1 MTGLFLSLCSILPL
15 KTNHLLGSF
24 IGKLLYIFKTD
35 AKRVTSQ
42 NIKICLPH
50 LTSIEQDFLVRKS
63 LVETGKN
70 LTESGLIWNQDFS
83 ENSKYIRNIN
93 GSDLLES
100 SNKTILLV
108 PHIGCWEITG
118 RVLADSRKVTFMFK
132 PLKDEKQNNY
142 LFKRRNQGNLS
153 MATADKAGVLQIQRT
168 LKNGDLVGILPDQD
182 PGEEGGILAPFF
194 NKEVNTMTLLVRLA
208 KKHNAQVLMFW
219 ANRLDNGKGYDL
231 NYEPLDINFDSD
243 DILQQVTTM
252 NIAIENLIKRLP
264 EQYMWS
270 YRRFKST
277 HSYNK
282 P

>member
-1 MTGLFLSLCSILPL
+1 MTGIFLSLCSILPL

-24 IGKLLYIFKTD
+24 IGLFLYLFNSDT
-35 AKRVTSQ
+35 KRVTSQ

-50 LTSIEQDFLVRKS
+50 FSTIEQQSLIKKS
-63 LVETGKN
+63 LIETGKN
-70 LTESGLIWNQDFS
+70 LTESGLIWNQDFAK
-83 ENSKYIRNIN
+83 NSKLVRNIN
-93 GSDLLES
+93 GIDLIES

-118 RVLADSRKVTFMFK
+118 RVLADSREVTFMYK
-132 PLKDEKQNNY
+132 PLKNKKQNDY

-153 MATADKAGVLQIQRT
+153 MATADKAGVIQIQRA
-168 LKNGDLVGILPDQD
+168 LKNGQLVGILPDQD
-182 PGEEGGILAPFF
+182 PGEDGGIIAPFF

-208 KKHNAQVLMFW
+208 KKHDAQVLMFW
-219 ANRLDNGKGYDL
+219 ANRLEDGRGYDL
-231 NYEPLDINFDSD
+231 NLEPININFDSD
-243 DILQQVTTM
+243 DILEQVTTM
-252 NIAIENLIKRLP
+252 NTAIEDLIKRLP

-282 P
+282 S